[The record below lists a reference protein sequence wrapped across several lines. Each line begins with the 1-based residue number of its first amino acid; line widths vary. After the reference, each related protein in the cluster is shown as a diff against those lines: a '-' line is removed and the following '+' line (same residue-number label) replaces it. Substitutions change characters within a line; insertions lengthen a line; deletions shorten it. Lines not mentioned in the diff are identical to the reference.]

1 MAVVVHGVD
10 QFLFWRITVMLTAII
25 FLSGTKK
32 MSGKGLGDPAPQAA
46 LKKRGSSNG
55 YIAAQPRTKSSP
67 PTLAQIQG
75 KAAMA
80 LWILGVALSVG
91 QAKLWPDLQL
101 QISKMGQGFITVHL
115 SILLS

>member
-1 MAVVVHGVD
+1 MAMVAHGVD

-25 FLSGTKK
+25 FFSVTKK
-32 MSGKGLGDPAPQAA
+32 VSGKGLADPAPQAA

-55 YIAAQPRTKSSP
+55 YIATQPRTKSAP

-75 KAAMA
+75 KAAMV
-80 LWILGVALSVG
+80 LWILGAVLSVG

-101 QISKMGQGFITVHL
+101 QISKMGPGCVTVHL

>member
-1 MAVVVHGVD
+1 MVAHGVD

-25 FLSGTKK
+25 FLSVTKK
-32 MSGKGLGDPAPQAA
+32 VSGKRLADPAPQAA

-55 YIAAQPRTKSSP
+55 YIATQPRTKSTP

-75 KAAMA
+75 KAAMV
-80 LWILGVALSVG
+80 LWILGTVLSVG

-101 QISKMGQGFITVHL
+101 QISKMGPGCVTVHL